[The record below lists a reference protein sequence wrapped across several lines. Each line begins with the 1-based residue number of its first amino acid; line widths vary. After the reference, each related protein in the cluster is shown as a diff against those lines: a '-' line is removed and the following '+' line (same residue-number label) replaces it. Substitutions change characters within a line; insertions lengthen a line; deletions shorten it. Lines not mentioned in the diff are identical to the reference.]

1 MSLKNRLAFYT
12 SLLFGVAILVASVL
26 IYFFFSTKMIQREY
40 KNLES
45 KTLLAAFYYLEEDE
59 VSHSEHQSIQNRLS
73 KSISKKNILVLN
85 EKNKKFGGN
94 MVDDVEITEN
104 FVETIRKNK
113 EANFRT
119 DNFFYSG
126 LFYHDNQGDFVIITR
141 ESTDEFYGL
150 MNSLL
155 QILVLVSVIGLLV
168 VFLFGQLIGHIAY
181 QPISLMMSQ
190 IKSRNFENFQHP
202 IQLEKTYKE
211 VEDLVKTYNHFV
223 ERLGETFLV
232 QKNFIDYVSH
242 EFRTPMTA
250 ILGTLEVT
258 KQKERSV
265 EEYKKVNLQ
274 LANYVE
280 DLRDT
285 LDQMM
290 ILSGVKTNLELSP
303 IRIDEIIFQMIEQ
316 EAALKEAKF
325 QLDFELKNQ
334 QLLNQQGNEKMLRL
348 AILNILENAI
358 KYSHNQSVKIT
369 ISEEENHLQL
379 QIKDQ
384 GIGIE
389 KEDLHRI
396 TSNFYRGS
404 NTSEFNGK
412 GIGLSLA
419 NIIFKIH
426 HIQLK
431 IESDQNGTTVFLT
444 F

>member
-1 MSLKNRLAFYT
+1 MK
-12 SLLFGVAILVASVL
+12 
-26 IYFFFSTKMIQREY
+26 
-40 KNLES
+40 
-45 KTLLAAFYYLEEDE
+45 
-59 VSHSEHQSIQNRLS
+59 
-73 KSISKKNILVLN
+73 
-85 EKNKKFGGN
+85 
-94 MVDDVEITEN
+94 
-104 FVETIRKNK
+104 
-113 EANFRT
+113 
-119 DNFFYSG
+119 
-126 LFYHDNQGDFVIITR
+126 
-141 ESTDEFYGL
+141 
-150 MNSLL
+150 
-155 QILVLVSVIGLLV
+155 
-168 VFLFGQLIGHIAY
+168 
-181 QPISLMMSQ
+181 Q
-190 IKSRNFENFQHP
+190 IKSRNSENFQHP

-250 ILGTLEVT
+250 ILDTIEVT

-274 LANYVE
+274 YANYVE

-334 QLLNQQGNEKMLRL
+334 QLLIQQGNEKMLRL

-358 KYSHNQSVKIT
+358 KYSHNQLVKIS

-426 HIQLK
+426 HIQR
-431 IESDQNGTTVFLT
+431 IFLR
-444 F
+444 FIKVRLPSNC